1 MENMWGSNRGM
12 IGIGL
17 VYQIQRIFQILAGI
31 VDFVHINIRL
41 NEGFDNDF
49 NIVSLAED
57 MDFSILIRWPWCGDG
72 ADPESVDSA
81 RASWLVLRMM

>member
-1 MENMWGSNRGM
+1 MVCNMINLLNEICGIGNRGKTV
-12 IGIGL
+12 IGL
-17 VYQIQRIFQILAGI
+17 VYQIRKEFFQILAGI

-57 MDFSILIRWPWCGDG
+57 MDFSVLID
-72 ADPESVDSA
+72 D
-81 RASWLVLRMM
+81 L

>member
-1 MENMWGSNRGM
+1 M
-12 IGIGL
+12 IGL
-17 VYQIQRIFQILAGI
+17 VYQIRKEFFQILAGI

-57 MDFSILIRWPWCGDG
+57 MDFSVLIDDLDAVMELILNQLTRKG
-72 ADPESVDSA
+72 
-81 RASWLVLRMM
+81 